1 MKTLNS
7 LLLSIVASAFA
18 TLAHAQPTLAP
29 SDDGGIRTF
38 DGPVE
43 KYILFNPPSGVTH
56 PGNVMNWYYNDANRP
71 AAVTKDTTLA
81 VIQASQDKWTAVCN
95 ISFVYKGETATSFSL
110 PSSTI
115 DGVNV
120 IGWDPTGLTAPTAG
134 LTQIAWNGSNTI
146 VDSEI
151 RLNAAYSATY
161 SPASNFAATLTHEV
175 GHSIGLD
182 HSDVSNQVMSGPPHT
197 AYDGLSVLGAD
208 DIAGCVHLYGAP
220 GGGGGGPAPD
230 TQAPTVPTALMASPN
245 GTTQIS
251 LSWHASTDNVAVTS
265 YKVYE
270 GGSLL
275 GNVSTPSATV
285 TNLMPGTLY
294 GFTVAA
300 CDAAGNCSAQ
310 SASASATTQSA
321 APPPTCPGSQPPNDQ
336 QVLACPAGQAGSI
349 TQTRSYSCVGT
360 TWTPGAWQTTAN
372 TCSSV
377 PAQSYQDMWWAGAN
391 ENGWG
396 LTITQH
402 GDKLFLAFYIY
413 GTAGDPLWVVMP
425 AGTWNAAHNTYSGDL
440 YIPTG
445 SSYSAYD
452 VARFSANASVGT
464 ASVNFDTTATGTL
477 SYVVRGIAGTKRI
490 SRLAFGVVDAS
501 PITSYADMW
510 WAGTAEN
517 GWGLVLS
524 QQYHNLFAAWYTY
537 DASGQTTWFVMPNG
551 TWTSSNVYSGALY
564 RTRGAAVI
572 GAVYDPNALVVT
584 QAGTLTLTFSGA
596 GSATMSYTVDGVTQ
610 AKSITRLPF

>member
-7 LLLSIVASAFA
+7 LLLSLVTSLFGAVA
-18 TLAHAQPTLAP
+18 LAQPTLLP

-56 PGNVMNWYYNDANRP
+56 SGHVMHWYYNDANRP
-71 AAVTKDTTLA
+71 AAVSKSATLA
-81 VIQASQDKWTAVCN
+81 QIEASQAKWSAVCN
-95 ISFVYKGETATSFSL
+95 ITFDYQGETATGFSL
-110 PSSTI
+110 PTSSI

-120 IGWDPTGLTAPTAG
+120 IGWDPTGLTVPTTG

-146 VDSEI
+146 VDAEI

-197 AYDGLSVLGAD
+197 AYDGVSVLGSD
-208 DIAGCVHLYGAP
+208 DISGCVHLYGAP
-220 GGGGGGPAPD
+220 GGGGGPAPD
-230 TQAPTVPTALMASPN
+230 TQAPSVPTALAATAN
-245 GTTQIS
+245 GTAQVN
-251 LSWHASTDNVAVTS
+251 LAWHASTDNVGVTS
-265 YKVYE
+265 YKVYQ
-270 GGSLL
+270 GGTSL
-275 GNVSTPSATV
+275 GSVSIPSATV
-285 TNLMPGTLY
+285 TGLSAGTLY
-294 GFTVAA
+294 SFTVSA

-310 SASASATTQSA
+310 SSSASATTQAA
-321 APPPTCPGSQPPNDQ
+321 APPPTCTGSQPPNDQ

-349 TQTRSYSCVGT
+349 AQSRGYSCVGT
-360 TWTPGAWQTTAN
+360 TWTPGAWQTTSN
-372 TCSSV
+372 TCTSL

-413 GTAGDPLWVVMP
+413 GAAGDPMWVVLP
-425 AGTWNAAHNTYSGDL
+425 SGTWNAAHNTYSGDL

-445 SSYSAYD
+445 SSFTAYN
-452 VARFSANASVGT
+452 VARFSAGASVGN
-464 ASVNFDTTATGTL
+464 ASINFDTNSSGTL
-477 SYVVRGIAGTKRI
+477 SYVVRGVAGTKRI
-490 SRLAFGVVDAS
+490 SRLAFGIADAT
-501 PITSYADMW
+501 PIASYADMW

-551 TWTSSNVYSGALY
+551 TWTSGNVYSGALY
-564 RTRGAAVI
+564 RTRGTPVI
-572 GAVYDPNALVVT
+572 GSVYDPSALVVT
-584 QAGTLTLTFSGA
+584 QAGMLTLTFSNT
-596 GSATMSYTVDGVTQ
+596 GSATMTYTVDGATQ
-610 AKSITRLPF
+610 SKPITRLPF